1 MVRNYLTLLSHI
13 KKLVTPS
20 LPGRKTDLS
29 KYANFNEIQGHQA
42 NLTGPFQYVKVV
54 KAGLLALVF
63 TLHLSCGQEQALQ
76 QSVTVEPLLTGAE
89 QLDTYLPK
97 LEGKRV
103 GLCVNHSAIVGEGHL
118 LDTLRALGIE
128 VTKVFTP
135 EHGFTGVADAGEK
148 VDYDKSEKAFE
159 LISLYGSNRK
169 PTDEQMSD
177 LDVVVYDIQDVGAR
191 FYTYISTMTYL
202 MDACAKNGIP
212 FLVLDRPNPNGSYV
226 DGPVLDTAYRSF
238 VGLHPVPIVHGLT
251 SGEFAKMINGEGWL
265 SGDLSCELEVVTCK
279 NWNRSMPYSL
289 PLKPSPNL
297 PDDQSIALYPS
308 LCLFEQTMFSV
319 GRGTDRAFQQIG
331 HPDYPDTSFYF
342 IPASREG
349 ASSPLFEGQRCYGVD
364 YAQEPI
370 QYGFTIQ
377 PLIDMHAAM
386 ESDDFFKPYFH
397 RLAGTKTLQSQI
409 ETGLSESEIRASWE
423 PALTDFKNKRKK
435 YLLYSE
441 D

>member
-1 MVRNYLTLLSHI
+1 MVRNYLMALMLT
-13 KKLVTPS
+13 
-20 LPGRKTDLS
+20 
-29 KYANFNEIQGHQA
+29 FN
-42 NLTGPFQYVKVV
+42 
-54 KAGLLALVF
+54 
-63 TLHLSCGQEQALQ
+63 LSCGQDKSTQAPTLIKP
-76 QSVTVEPLLTGAE
+76 VRTGAE
-89 QLDTYLPK
+89 RLGAYLPQ

-103 GLCVNHSAIVGEGHL
+103 GLCVNHSAIVGSTHL
-118 LDTLRALGIE
+118 LDTLKALNVN

-135 EHGFTGVADAGEK
+135 EHGFTGVEDAGEK
-148 VDYDKSEKAFE
+148 VDYQGDENAFE
-159 LISLYGSNRK
+159 LISLYGSNKK
-169 PTDEQMSD
+169 PGNDQISD

-202 MDACAKNGIP
+202 MEACAENDIR
-212 FLVLDRPNPNGSYV
+212 FIVLDRPNPNGSYV

-251 SGEFAKMINGEGWL
+251 SGEFAKMLNGEGWL
-265 SGDLSCELEVVTCK
+265 ANGLTCELEVITCEH
-279 NWNRSMPYSL
+279 WTHSIPYKL

-331 HPDYPDTSFYF
+331 HPNYPDTAYYF
-342 IPASREG
+342 IPESREG
-349 ASSPLFEGQRCYGVD
+349 ATAPLFEGEKCFGVN

-370 QYGFTIQ
+370 QYAFTIQ
-377 PLIDMHAAM
+377 PLIDLYEAM
-386 ESDDFFKPYFH
+386 ETEEFFKPYFH
-397 RLAGTKTLQSQI
+397 RLAGNKTLQAQI
-409 ETGLSESEIRASWE
+409 EEGLSETEIRASWE
-423 PALTDFKNKRKK
+423 PELTEFKNTRKK